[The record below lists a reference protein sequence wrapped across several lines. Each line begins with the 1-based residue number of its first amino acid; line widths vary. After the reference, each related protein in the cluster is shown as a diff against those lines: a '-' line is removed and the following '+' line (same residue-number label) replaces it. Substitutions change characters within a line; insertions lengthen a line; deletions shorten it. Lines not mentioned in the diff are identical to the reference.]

1 MIRSLL
7 GKLVGDRLGPQQPA
21 MHPNELIHALQQS
34 AAVYRIANGYVCVGS
49 TGVMYA
55 KTVEEVAE
63 TIVAM
68 EAQLRLD
75 LRAKESSERYGQ
87 AQIRSI

>member
-7 GKLVGDRLGPQQPA
+7 GKFVGDRPGPQQPA

-68 EAQLRLD
+68 EAQLKLF
-75 LRAKESSERYGQ
+75 LAKESSERYGQ